1 MIDGAGT
8 LGCLDDADDQEA
20 FASNQRI
27 GIFTDSLSNITT
39 ISRGVADTPEQVQLL
54 ESIAN
59 YHKPITFYHVRA
71 HHNNLKNIE
80 VDKLC
85 DVRAVNPERL
95 NMENLEGM
103 ITPAKIKEWTKRWI
117 TKVRLG
123 APLTKFN
130 TNTKTLSWIKKHV
143 SEDDMMHCRPTFYNN
158 LPRRQGILLAKARL
172 YRWTDC
178 NWFLK
183 QIRERKCGEC
193 ANKPNN
199 STCLPCELCKACN
212 VIDDTGHV
220 LNDCKMHER
229 SRSLMLPRLG
239 LGIRKVTD
247 IITSNNCEVIR
258 ELGRYLI
265 EAEEIRRKQP
275 NTCKTNKCNWIDLRN
290 KTGKQTD
297 KQTA

>member
-1 MIDGAGT
+1 MIYGPNT
-8 LGCLDDADDQEA
+8 LSCVGDADAQET
-20 FASNQRI
+20 FANNQRI

-39 ISRGVADTPEQVQLL
+39 IRRGVADTPEQVQLL

-59 YHKPITFYHVRA
+59 YQRPITFYHVRA
-71 HHNNLKNIE
+71 HRNNLKNIE

-95 NMENLEGM
+95 NMENLEGT
-103 ITPAKIKEWTKRWI
+103 ITPAKIKEWTK
-117 TKVRLG
+117 VRLG
-123 APLTKFN
+123 APLTK
-130 TNTKTLSWIKKHV
+130 TKTKTKTLSWIEKHV

-158 LPRRQGILLAKARL
+158 LPRHQGVLLAEARL

-183 QIRERKCGEC
+183 QIRARKCSKC
-193 ANKPNN
+193 ANKPAHL
-199 STCLPCELCKACN
+199 TCLPCEQCKVCN
-212 VIDDTGHV
+212 EIDDTEHV

-229 SRSLMLPRLG
+229 SRSLMLQRLG
-239 LGIRKVTD
+239 LGTSKVTD

-265 EAEEIRRKQP
+265 EAEEIRRKA
-275 NTCKTNKCNWIDLRN
+275 NKPT
-290 KTGKQTD
+290 KKQN
-297 KQTA
+297 